1 MKKVLKKYQWGLT
14 PMVSFFAGVEHEP
27 EAGYDEGD
35 AQELAHVKGHAL
47 LKIHLDLL
55 AELNEKAECE
65 DGGYAESKVKS
76 RAYLVLVLAVDKHD
90 DGKDYQVGNSLVK
103 LCRMACKILAVLDEY
118 ESPVGAGGLAHD
130 LGVHEVT
137 QTDAGCGERGG
148 HADHVYALQDLDL
161 VLAAVHDHGYY
172 DADGTA
178 VAGQDYASL
187 RFETYGKQHL
197 DEMLAA
203 GKIIFRFVKDTV
215 SQASAY
221 EYAQEAVEEQR
232 LICLFLDTAVLIE
245 FLDNKVCGH
254 QTYYPHE
261 GVVSDRES

>member
-1 MKKVLKKYQWGLT
+1 MVL
-14 PMVSFFAGVEHEP
+14 FFAGVEHEP
-27 EAGYDEGD
+27 DAADDERD

-76 RAYLVLVLAVDKHD
+76 RAYLVFVLAVDKHD

-103 LCRMACKILAVLDEY
+103 LCRMACKILAVLDKDET
-118 ESPVGAGGLAHD
+118 PVGSGGLAHD

-161 VLAAVHDHGYY
+161 VLAAVKPHSYY

-178 VAGQDYASL
+178 VAGKSAVTNKLYASL
-187 RFETYGKQHL
+187 RHETYGQEHL
-197 DEMLAA
+197 NEMLAA
-203 GKIIFRFVKDTV
+203 GKVIFGFVKDAVT
-215 SQASAY
+215 QASAY